1 MNAFPRRLFLSRWAV
16 LLNLVLS
23 GTVWGRDV
31 ELLNVSFD
39 ISRELFQA
47 YNPVFVEHWKMGG
60 GSDLVIQQSHAGS
73 SKQARAV
80 IDGLEADV
88 ITFNLVSDVEALA
101 SRGLVAADWRQRF
114 PNQASPFTSTIVFL
128 TRHGNPKGIRDWS
141 DLARPGVSVI
151 VPNPKTSGNGKY
163 SYLAAYGYALRRFGQ
178 DDRQAREFVAS
189 IFRNVPVLEAGGR
202 AASTTF
208 VQREIGDVLLTFEAE
223 VLLNLKEFG
232 TNRFEK
238 VIPTLSVV
246 AEMPVAVVERVAKRR
261 GTLVLAKAYL
271 EFLFSEAGQDIA
283 ARNYYRPRLDSVAQR
298 YADTFPALELISVDQ
313 TFEGWAKATEV
324 HFAEGGV
331 FDQIINQI
339 SRR

>member
-1 MNAFPRRLFLSRWAV
+1 MNAFLRWLFFSRWTL
-16 LLNLVLS
+16 LLNLVL
-23 GTVWGRDV
+23 GGLVWGRDV

-47 YNPVFVEHWKMGG
+47 YNPVFVEHWRKSGG
-60 GSDLVIQQSHAGS
+60 GSLVIQQSHAGS

-80 IDGLEADV
+80 IDGLEGDV
-88 ITFNLVSDVEALA
+88 VTFNLVSDIEALA

-114 PNQASPFTSTIVFL
+114 PNDSSPFTSTIVFL
-128 TRHGNPKGIRDWS
+128 TRRGNPKGIRDWS

-163 SYLAAYGYALRRFGQ
+163 SYLAAYGYALRQFGQ
-178 DDRQAREFVAS
+178 NDQRAREFVAS
-189 IFRNVPVLEAGGR
+189 IFRNVPVMEAGGR

-223 VLLNLKEFG
+223 VLLNLQEFG
-232 TNRFEK
+232 TNRFER
-238 VIPTLSVV
+238 VTPTVSVQ

-271 EFLFSEAGQDIA
+271 DFLFTEAGQDIA
-283 ARNYYRPRLDSVAQR
+283 AQNYYRPRLDSVAR
-298 YADTFPALELISVDQ
+298 RHAGLFPALELLSVDR
-313 TFEGWAKATEV
+313 TFGGWRKATEV

-331 FDQIINQI
+331 FDQVINQI

>member
-1 MNAFPRRLFLSRWAV
+1 M
-16 LLNLVLS
+16 
-23 GTVWGRDV
+23 

-47 YNPVFVEHWKMGG
+47 YNPVFVEHWKKGG
-60 GSDLVIQQSHAGS
+60 GGDLVVHQSHAGS

-88 ITFNLVSDVEALA
+88 VSFNLVSDIEALA
-101 SRGLVAADWRQRF
+101 SRGVVAADWRNRF

-128 TRHGNPKGIRDWS
+128 TRQGNPKHIRDWS

-163 SYLAAYGYALRRFGQ
+163 SYLAAYGYALKRLGQ
-178 DDRQAREFVAS
+178 NDQQAREFVAS
-189 IFRNVPVLEAGGR
+189 LFRNVPVLEAGGR

-223 VLLNLKEFG
+223 VLLNMKEFG

-238 VIPTLSVV
+238 VTPTLSVE

-271 EFLFSEAGQDIA
+271 DFLFSESGQDIA
-283 ARNYYRPRLDSVAQR
+283 ARNYYRPRLDSVARR
-298 YADTFPALELISVDQ
+298 YAGTFPALELISVDQ
-313 TFEGWAKATEV
+313 TFGGWAEATKV
-324 HFAEGGV
+324 HFADGGV